1 MSQKNSHNL
10 ILGGPTVAQEVI
22 TGVPLEGAITGL
34 TVVLFV
40 IAAVSVLFGLAAIA
54 DAAYVRKTGRK
65 PRISPNVNGLRLIVF
80 SLTAIAL
87 VVLLRLMS

>member
-1 MSQKNSHNL
+1 MCW
-10 ILGGPTVAQEVI
+10 
-22 TGVPLEGAITGL
+22 
-34 TVVLFV
+34 
-40 IAAVSVLFGLAAIA
+40 FGLAAIT

-80 SLTAIAL
+80 SLTAVAL

>member
-1 MSQKNSHNL
+1 MFGRSASGSSDGQAGAL
-10 ILGGPTVAQEVI
+10 
-22 TGVPLEGAITGL
+22 LESVITGL
-34 TVVLFV
+34 TIAVFV

-54 DAAYVRKTGRK
+54 DAGYVRKTGRK

-80 SLTAIAL
+80 SLTAVAL